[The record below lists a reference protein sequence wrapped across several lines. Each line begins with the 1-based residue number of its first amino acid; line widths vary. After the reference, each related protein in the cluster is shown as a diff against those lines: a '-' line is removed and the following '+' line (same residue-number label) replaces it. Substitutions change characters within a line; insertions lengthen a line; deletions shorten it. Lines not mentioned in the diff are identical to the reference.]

1 MSVTEDRDCVV
12 RRNIVGWFD
21 SIEHNRWLSGHMQ
34 ALIEEAEGAIVAT
47 GFAHLDADGKPD
59 PTRSIDLAVTGRMAY
74 VFSLGALMG
83 LPGTRRYA
91 DHAVKA
97 LTNYFTDPVNGG
109 MWFAIKPEPD
119 ADGRGVPWDEDAR
132 VKSQYHTVYALLG
145 VAAATVANRPGAHEL
160 LNRML
165 EEQKELWVDDY
176 GLVWDQYDEAFNEPV
191 PVHTLGTLIHTI
203 EAYMAAAEATTEP
216 EWLDRAEKMTAF
228 AYKIAS
234 KNGWRIP
241 EFFDEK
247 WEPSPEAGKLLND
260 GRRYYEGYVTGHSMQ
275 LGRFALQVRSWAL
288 NFSSAPASTAGV
300 APTATPAS
308 PPASTT
314 RATPCPARTST
325 SSGSSARVCAPPLP
339 CAAPCWTTARGSPTS
354 STSSTAT
361 APSSTTSTTTSSA
374 SPGDGCAASVPATRT
389 CSPPSRRAGMS
400 TTPSRRRSR
409 SACRCGR
416 RRPPLS
422 RAASSIA
429 PRNRPPIRSPGT
441 SSGCAAD
448 ASDV

>member
-1 MSVTEDRDCVV
+1 M
-12 RRNIVGWFD
+12 GWFD

-145 VAAATVANRPGAHEL
+145 VAAATVATARAHEL

-165 EEQKELWVDDY
+165 EEQKELWADDY

-203 EAYMAAAEATTEP
+203 EAYHGRGRGH
-216 EWLDRAEKMTAF
+216 DRARMA
-228 AYKIAS
+228 
-234 KNGWRIP
+234 
-241 EFFDEK
+241 
-247 WEPSPEAGKLLND
+247 
-260 GRRYYEGYVTGHSMQ
+260 
-275 LGRFALQVRSWAL
+275 
-288 NFSSAPASTAGV
+288 
-300 APTATPAS
+300 
-308 PPASTT
+308 
-314 RATPCPARTST
+314 
-325 SSGSSARVCAPPLP
+325 
-339 CAAPCWTTARGSPTS
+339 
-354 STSSTAT
+354 
-361 APSSTTSTTTSSA
+361 
-374 SPGDGCAASVPATRT
+374 
-389 CSPPSRRAGMS
+389 
-400 TTPSRRRSR
+400 
-409 SACRCGR
+409 
-416 RRPPLS
+416 
-422 RAASSIA
+422 
-429 PRNRPPIRSPGT
+429 
-441 SSGCAAD
+441 
-448 ASDV
+448 